1 MAFKEGNRSGGRKTP
16 TLAKTK
22 ALMTLNSFCE
32 RAAEILC
39 EIADNPKAK
48 DRLKAAELALAYGI
62 GRPTATVELTGKDG
76 KDLIPSVTV
85 SVKQK

>member
-1 MAFKEGNRSGGRKTP
+1 MVLNEFAEEAATI
-16 TLAKTK
+16 LAQIARTGTK
-22 ALMTLNSFCE
+22 AEQM
-32 RAAEILC
+32 
-39 EIADNPKAK
+39 KAI
-48 DRLKAAELALAYGI
+48 ELALAYGI